1 MATLSA
7 NNYGKMIAVPMEQ
20 IPAGHVSG
28 KQRIAYD
35 EITLAAELAVN
46 DIINCCAPIPAN
58 ARIINAFVKA
68 GAMGAGVTAKLGIA
82 SNDSYFIAAASIATA
97 AKLSMANEAGFLAQD
112 SVNRLQPIVTIA
124 GAGSSTATGKTIEVA
139 ISWILE

>member
-1 MATLSA
+1 MATLNA
-7 NNYGKMIAVPMEQ
+7 DNYSKIVSVPAEQ
-20 IPAGHVSG
+20 IPVGEVSG
-28 KQRIAYD
+28 KVRISYD
-35 EITLAAELAVN
+35 KITLAAELSVG
-46 DIINCCAPIPAN
+46 DVINCCAPIPAN

>member
-46 DIINCCAPIPAN
+46 DIINVCAPLPAN
-58 ARIINAFVKA
+58 ALII
-68 GAMGAGVTAKLGIA
+68 GAVVVSPSLGTTGILDLGISSDQNYFVDQADAGGAAVKKEMA
-82 SNDSYFIAAASIATA
+82 S
-97 AKLSMANEAGFLAQD
+97 EAGLLVA
-112 SVNRLQPIVTIA
+112 SANILQPQLKCTEA
-124 GAGSSTATGKTIEVA
+124 STAGTGKKIQVL
-139 ISWILE
+139 IKYVLE